1 MGVQQND
8 FVVCPAHLQGL
19 VVVAEA
25 QKVLGES
32 AFFVVAASSLHDC
45 VGAETL
51 TGEACEN
58 LACGNVF
65 VSGGA
70 AAVCAFGKYGWCNLA
85 EAVGLNGSGAA
96 GEVHRAVA
104 ACPRKSCDCHNM
116 GPFLDRGVKCG
127 GDEAE
132 GEEGGEA
139 ANECGGSAGEGE
151 GRAEGEG

>member
-1 MGVQQND
+1 M
-8 FVVCPAHLQGL
+8 
-19 VVVAEA
+19 
-25 QKVLGES
+25 VLY
-32 AFFVVAASSLHDC
+32 
-45 VGAETL
+45 
-51 TGEACEN
+51 N
-58 LACGNVF
+58 L
-65 VSGGA
+65 
-70 AAVCAFGKYGWCNLA
+70 CNLA

-104 ACPRKSCDCHNM
+104 ACPGKSCDCHNM

>member
-1 MGVQQND
+1 M
-8 FVVCPAHLQGL
+8 CPAHLQGL

-65 VSGGA
+65 VSGGT
-70 AAVCAFGKYGWCNLA
+70 AAVCAFGKYGGCNLA

-96 GEVHRAVA
+96 GEIHSAVA
-104 ACPRKSCDCHNM
+104 ACPRESCD
-116 GPFLDRGVKCG
+116 GQILAYLDGGIEGG

-132 GEEGGEA
+132 GEECGEA
-139 ANECGGSAGEGE
+139 DNECGGAAGEGE
-151 GRAEGEG
+151 GRADGEG